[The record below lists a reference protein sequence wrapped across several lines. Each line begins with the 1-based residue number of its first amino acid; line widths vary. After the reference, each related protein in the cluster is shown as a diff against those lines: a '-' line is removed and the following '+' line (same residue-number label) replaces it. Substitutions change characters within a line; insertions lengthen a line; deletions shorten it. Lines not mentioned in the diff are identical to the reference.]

1 MSNLKHLKSACL
13 NETIH
18 FKVKDILPYDEALKS
33 NTEEYNLYKAQLKES
48 NKKYRI
54 LEESTQEDGS
64 IIIKVQLQYNNLDC
78 NDYIDIS

>member
-1 MSNLKHLKSACL
+1 MKHLKSACL

-18 FKVKDILPYDEALKS
+18 FKVK
-33 NTEEYNLYKAQLKES
+33 YNLYKAQLKES